1 MFRSHEILLTCFQI
15 IKSQRKLLLLFMV
28 LRHLSQ
34 LGQKER
40 GHSKGLS
47 LSVEYLA
54 VLHSSNIQWISMT
67 LEYLKENVAAAY
79 EQ

>member
-1 MFRSHEILLTCFQI
+1 
-15 IKSQRKLLLLFMV
+15 MV

-79 EQ
+79 EH